1 MGTASTAL
9 CLLFPWAGSFLVCG
23 WSVTVTGRW
32 GNLHPWRL
40 VNLGWM
46 RPWAA
51 WYSSEPSLKWEVE
64 PRDLQRSFLTW
75 IVFFSFIRRWEL
87 CKVSKIISCFW
98 LDTSI
103 AVYVS
108 KLQRLL
114 VSLDTACLPVTE
126 HFGLSEVIT
135 VLKAG
140 EDVTSANSTA
150 WCQHKTPTATR
161 EAPLKKAARV
171 DAV

>member
-1 MGTASTAL
+1 MSW
-9 CLLFPWAGSFLVCG
+9 LFFGM
-23 WSVTVTGRW
+23 
-32 GNLHPWRL
+32 
-40 VNLGWM
+40 WM
-46 RPWAA
+46 VSHCNRSPGE
-51 WYSSEPSLKWEVE
+51 SPSLETCKSGLDEALSSLVQLWALLKAGGWTMWPPEVLF
-64 PRDLQRSFLTW
+64 DLNCC
-75 IVFFSFIRRWEL
+75 FSFIKRWEL

-98 LDTSI
+98 LDTPI
-103 AVYVS
+103 AFYVS

-114 VSLDTACLPVTE
+114 VSLDTACLAVTE

-171 DAV
+171 NAV